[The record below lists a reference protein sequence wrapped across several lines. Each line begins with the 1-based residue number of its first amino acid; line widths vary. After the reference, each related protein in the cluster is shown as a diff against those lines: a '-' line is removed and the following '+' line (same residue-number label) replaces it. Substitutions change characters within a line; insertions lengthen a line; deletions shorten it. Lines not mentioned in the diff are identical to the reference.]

1 MQIPLIQKN
10 IPLVDPA
17 NFNSLFNLITHPVS
31 LVKNWAAEIC
41 RAIWSR
47 PILEVVLP
55 PIWLYS
61 GRIRDLERDMS
72 RKVIRNWGKPG
83 LLVLIVLLFTGLVPA
98 SGVVAADEEA
108 VIEQTVVTGSRIKRT
123 GKARTTLIVVRLLE
137 VCAT

>member
-1 MQIPLIQKN
+1 
-10 IPLVDPA
+10 
-17 NFNSLFNLITHPVS
+17 
-31 LVKNWAAEIC
+31 
-41 RAIWSR
+41 
-47 PILEVVLP
+47 
-55 PIWLYS
+55 
-61 GRIRDLERDMS
+61 MS